1 MFLHGGAFQYGSAN
15 DWPGH
20 VLASKGV
27 VVVTLNYRLGALGS
41 YRLCRAYTT
50 DYRKGFL
57 ATGAKAT
64 GNMGV
69 LDQRAA
75 LEFVRD
81 HIYAFGGD
89 ASRVTLVGHGAGA
102 VSAGLHMLSPLS
114 RSE

>member
-1 MFLHGGAFQYGSAN
+1 
-15 DWPGH
+15 
-20 VLASKGV
+20 
-27 VVVTLNYRLGALGS
+27 
-41 YRLCRAYTT
+41 
-50 DYRKGFL
+50 
-57 ATGAKAT
+57 
-64 GNMGV
+64 MGV